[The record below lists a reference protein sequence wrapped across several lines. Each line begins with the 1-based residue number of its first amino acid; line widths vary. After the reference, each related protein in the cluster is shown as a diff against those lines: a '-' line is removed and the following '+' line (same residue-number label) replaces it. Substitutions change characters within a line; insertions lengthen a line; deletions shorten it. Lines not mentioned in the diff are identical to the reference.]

1 MKRGISIRYKF
12 LLVTTALLTFC
23 VVTYLAMATN
33 VFRKD
38 KTELVFDL
46 NRSVVN
52 NLAQDLDTVFA
63 SANDKMRLAAYFFSA
78 RDERSL
84 GILRDLLSSSQDIV
98 YVGGSERFAELNR
111 RFFQNQQF
119 AATYAL
125 PDDYFEKVLS
135 ESKPIPFA
143 KIQSE
148 GVAIWNATLENG
160 PALIG
165 FAKSVVLEE
174 GAGKT
179 SHYAVVAF
187 LRADRVIKALQR
199 GKLSEALVITA
210 EGDILAHP
218 VSAALVK
225 GQDADLKPLLA
236 AAASQPVRA
245 SVLEYTNQ
253 GNKFLGAFA
262 KTMDQRVLVLSRV
275 STDAAFSVVNRF
287 LWRSGLVALMVLNL
301 AFIAAIWFAR
311 SLTRPL
317 EALTSGMG
325 RVAEGELTTQIKIE
339 SRDEIAQLAMSFN
352 GMIRDL
358 KTSREALEEIN
369 RDLEKKVRDRT
380 VQLEKQNQ
388 AVKSAQEALLR
399 TTRLAAVGEIA
410 GRAAHEVLNPL
421 TTILARLE
429 RLQARTGSDR
439 LAEVDWLKD
448 LVKSWK
454 DEFSTGGFN
463 QMIKSWQA
471 PSQVQSGATLWDEDL
486 SNLDQAQSVLREE
499 LKRVRDDAEF
509 LHKEAQRI
517 GRIVQA
523 MRGLSVVEA
532 IKEERDLG
540 ELVEEA
546 ANIMRDLASQQQIDI
561 DFKRPSSPAVALVN
575 YDEFLQALTNLLRN
589 SIQSIGERKRSDAK
603 LVGKIELELRAQ
615 GEQWF
620 LRVRDNGVG
629 IRSDDQ
635 TKLFENQFSTKP
647 SAEGTGLG
655 LNISRRFLRAADGD
669 IVLEKSA
676 HMNGACFLV
685 KLPRIEASKRGVA

>member
-63 SANDKMRLAAYFFSA
+63 SANDKMRLAAYFFSS
-78 RDERSL
+78 RDEKSL
-84 GILRDLLSSSQDIV
+84 TILRELLSSSQDIV
-98 YVGGSERFAELNR
+98 YVGGSERFQDLNR

-125 PDDYFEKVLS
+125 PDDYFEKVLG
-135 ESKPIPFA
+135 ETKPIPFA

-148 GVAIWNATLENG
+148 GEAIWNATLENG
-160 PALIG
+160 PPLIG
-165 FAKSVVLEE
+165 FAKSVVLED
-174 GAGKT
+174 GNNA

-199 GKLSEALVITA
+199 GRLSEALVATV

-218 VSAALVK
+218 KSDALIK
-225 GQDADLKPLLA
+225 GQVPDLKPLLD
-236 AAASQPVRA
+236 AASLQPVRA
-245 SVLEYTNQ
+245 SVMEYSSQ
-253 GNKFLGAFA
+253 GQKYLGAYA

-317 EALTSGMG
+317 EALTTGMG
-325 RVAEGELTTQIKIE
+325 RVAEGELSTQIKIE
-339 SRDEIAQLAMSFN
+339 SRDEIAELAMSFN
-352 GMIRDL
+352 GMIREL

-380 VQLEKQNQ
+380 LQLEKQNQ

-429 RLQARTGSDR
+429 RLQMRTGQERMADV
-439 LAEVDWLKD
+439 EWLKD

-454 DEFSTGGFN
+454 DEFSSGGFN
-463 QMIKSWQA
+463 QMVKSWQG
-471 PSQVQSGATLWDEDL
+471 PSQVQKGATLWDEDL
-486 SNLDQAQSVLREE
+486 TNLEQAQKSLRQE
-499 LKRVRDDAEF
+499 LAQVRDDAEF

-532 IKEERDLG
+532 VKEERDLN
-540 ELVEEA
+540 ELTEEA
-546 ANIMRDLASQQQIDI
+546 ANIMRDLASQQQIEISFSRAPDSAI
-561 DFKRPSSPAVALVN
+561 ATVN

-589 SIQSIGERKRSDAK
+589 SIQAIAERKRKDTNLA
-603 LVGKIELELRAQ
+603 GRIELQLKAHGDKWQ
-615 GEQWF
+615 
-620 LRVRDNGVG
+620 LRVSDNGVG
-629 IRSDDQ
+629 IRPEDQ
-635 TKLFENQFSTKP
+635 SKLFENQFSTKS

-655 LNISRRFLRAADGD
+655 LNISRRFIRAAGGD
-669 IVLEKSA
+669 IVLEKAASFD
-676 HMNGACFLV
+676 GACFLV
-685 KLPRIEASKRGVA
+685 ELPRSVSDKRGVA